1 MMQFPRFLFGS
12 EETVIG
18 LAESEGAAWL
28 KSWRETGELPTHSLR
43 EIEEGDVV
51 LVHHGSLDP
60 FTPRWRL
67 CGVQFAVSPK
77 SDDDFR
83 AAIRATPWGALS
95 ECATMRSPTT
105 VDMVTKRGRA
115 LLAQWE
121 SLAKLRYIGRPKAMP
136 TIVTFPGLNQDD
148 IGFDELVK
156 ELFDGPL
163 ALWGPQLGSTR
174 MRLEH
179 ALETMASASF
189 DDVRDKLVDVMT
201 KMAHENPR
209 TKGTHVDDR
218 QAIARHLDALPE
230 DERAELVPGVLSALM
245 TSLYALLRQQRE

>member
-1 MMQFPRFLFGS
+1 MIQFPRFLFGS

-18 LAESEGAAWL
+18 LAESEGAALL
-28 KSWRETGELPTHSLR
+28 KSWHDTGALPTHSLR
-43 EIEEGDVV
+43 EIEVGDVV

-67 CGVQFAVSPK
+67 CGVQFAVSPT
-77 SDDDFR
+77 SEDDFL

-105 VDMVTKRGRA
+105 VDMVTRRGRA

-121 SLAKLRYIGRPKAMP
+121 PLSTLRYIGRPKAMP

-148 IGFDELVK
+148 ISFDALVK

-163 ALWGPQLGSTR
+163 ALWGSQLGSPR

-179 ALETMASASF
+179 ALEMMARASF
-189 DDVRDKLVDVMT
+189 EDARDKLVDAMT

-209 TKGTHVDDR
+209 LTGTQVDDR
-218 QAIARHLDALPE
+218 QAIARHLDGLSDE
-230 DERAELVPGVLSALM
+230 ERAELIPGVRSALIGP
-245 TSLYALLRQQRE
+245 LYDLLREP

>member
-18 LAESEGAAWL
+18 LADTEGAAWL
-28 KSWRETGELPTHSLR
+28 KSWRETGALPSHSLR

-67 CGVQFAVSPK
+67 CGVQFAVSPT
-77 SDDDFR
+77 SDDDYLD
-83 AAIRATPWGALS
+83 AIRATPWGALS

-105 VDMVTKRGRA
+105 VDMVARRARA
-115 LLAQWE
+115 LLDQWE
-121 SLAKLRYIGRPKAMP
+121 ALSTLRYIGRPKAMP
-136 TIVTFPGLNQDD
+136 KIVTFPGLNQDD

-163 ALWGPQLGSTR
+163 AVWGPQLGPPR
-174 MRLEH
+174 LRLES
-179 ALETMASASF
+179 AIETMASASF
-189 DDVRDKLVDVMT
+189 ADARDKLLGEMT
-201 KMAHENPR
+201 KIARTNPR
-209 TKGTHVDDR
+209 LAGTHAEDPQV
-218 QAIARHLDALPE
+218 IAQHLDELSD
-230 DERAELVPGVLSALM
+230 DERAALIPGVRS
-245 TSLYALLRQQRE
+245 SLVSVLYQLIADR

>member
-1 MMQFPRFLFGS
+1 MIQFPRFLFGS

-18 LAESEGAAWL
+18 LAESEGAALL
-28 KSWRETGELPTHSLR
+28 KSWRETGALPSHSLR

-77 SDDDFR
+77 SDDDFL

-95 ECATMRSPTT
+95 ECATMRSPNN
-105 VDMVTKRGRA
+105 VEMVTRRGRA
-115 LLAQWE
+115 LLEQWE
-121 SLAKLRYIGRPKAMP
+121 PLSTLRYIGRPKANP

-148 IGFDELVK
+148 ISFDELVK

-163 ALWGPQLGSTR
+163 AMWGPQLGSPR

-179 ALETMASASF
+179 ALEMMASASF
-189 DDVRDKLVDVMT
+189 ADARDKLVDVMA

-209 TKGTHVDDR
+209 LAGTHVDDR
-218 QAIARHLDALPE
+218 QAIARHLDGLSDE
-230 DERAELVPGVLSALM
+230 ERAELIPGVRHALV
-245 TSLYALLRQQRE
+245 SLLYDLLRR

>member
-1 MMQFPRFLFGS
+1 
-12 EETVIG
+12 VIG

-28 KSWRETGELPTHSLR
+28 KSWHETGALPTHSLR
-43 EIEEGDVV
+43 EIEDRDVV

-67 CGVQFAVSPK
+67 CGIQFAVSPK
-77 SDDDFR
+77 SDEDFR

-95 ECATMRSPTT
+95 ECATMRSPNTAE
-105 VDMVTKRGRA
+105 MVTRRGRA

-148 IGFDELVK
+148 ISFDELVK

-163 ALWGPQLGSTR
+163 ALWGPQLGSPR

-179 ALETMASASF
+179 ALEMMGRASF
-189 DDVRDKLVDVMT
+189 EDARDKLVDVMA

-209 TKGTHVDDR
+209 LAGTHVDDR
-218 QAIARHLDALPE
+218 QAIARHLDGLSD
-230 DERAELVPGVLSALM
+230 DERAELIPGVRHALA
-245 TSLYALLRQQRE
+245 SVLYDASRETAR

>member
-28 KSWRETGELPTHSLR
+28 KSWHETGALPTHSLR
-43 EIEEGDVV
+43 EIEDGDVV

-67 CGVQFAVSPK
+67 CGVQFAVSPTA
-77 SDDDFR
+77 DEEFL

-95 ECATMRSPTT
+95 ECATMRAPTT
-105 VDMVTKRGRA
+105 VEMVTRRGHA

-121 SLAKLRYIGRPKAMP
+121 ALSTLRYIGRPKAMP
-136 TIVTFPGLNQDD
+136 KIVTFPGLNQDD
-148 IGFDELVK
+148 ISFDELVK

-179 ALETMASASF
+179 ALEMMASASF
-189 DDVRDKLVDVMT
+189 EDARDKLVDVMA
-201 KMAHENPR
+201 KMAHDNPR
-209 TKGTHVDDR
+209 LTGTHVADR
-218 QAIARHLDALPE
+218 DAIARYLDALPAE
-230 DERAELVPGVLSALM
+230 ERAELIPGVRSALVGV
-245 TSLYALLRQQRE
+245 LYDASRETAR